1 MPALWQRSCYVPII
15 MKKFLLVDDD
25 ETFIWFLANALSE
38 CGEDFVTATAGNG
51 EEALKIMEEFPADF
65 IITDLKMP
73 VMDGYELL
81 LHAKEHFPDIPVF
94 VMTGVKT
101 LEVENRLHSMGVS
114 QYMEKP
120 SDITEVV
127 KQVQAWIK

>member
-1 MPALWQRSCYVPII
+1 
-15 MKKFLLVDDD
+15 MKKVLLVDDD
-25 ETFIWFLANALSE
+25 ESFSWCLANALSA
-38 CGEDFVTATAGNG
+38 CGEDFVTAIAGNG
-51 EEALKIMEEFPADF
+51 REAVKIMEEFPADA

-73 VMDGYELL
+73 VMDGYEFL

-101 LEVENRLHSMGVS
+101 PETEKRLRSMGVS

-127 KQVQAWIK
+127 KQMQLWIQ